1 MHSIS
6 EIIIKSEIEMKKLGC
21 LLANLFISQ
30 DVVTFSGD
38 LGVGKTFLCKSIINK
53 LTNIIEIPSPTFNLV
68 HTYPFKDEIE
78 IWHCDFYR
86 IENFSEVEEIGI
98 FEDLKKKL
106 FFSNGQNLKK
116 KFIN

>member
-1 MHSIS
+1 MDSIS
-6 EIIIKSEIEMKKLGC
+6 EVIIKSEIEMRKLGR
-21 LLANLFISQ
+21 LLANIFQSH
-30 DVVTFSGD
+30 DVITFSGD
-38 LGVGKTFLCKSIINK
+38 LGVGKTLLCKSIISK
-53 LTNIIEIPSPTFNLV
+53 LTTIEEIPSPTFNVVL
-68 HTYPFKDEIE
+68 TYPYKNELE